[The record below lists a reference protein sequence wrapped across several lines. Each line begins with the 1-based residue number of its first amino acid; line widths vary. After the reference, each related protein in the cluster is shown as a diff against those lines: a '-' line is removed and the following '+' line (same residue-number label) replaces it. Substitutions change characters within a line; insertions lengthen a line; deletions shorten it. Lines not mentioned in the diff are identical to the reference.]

1 MGDSLERRERE
12 RCQKGVDLELEPGS
26 LGLNI
31 LP

>member
-1 MGDSLERRERE
+1 MGDGLERQERG

-31 LP
+31 SP